1 VLVFTEIFISYLS
14 FGTIMIQKSAFDFFE
29 EYLEKKSLF
38 KNADALTLKFNPE
51 CISHRDQ
58 EVNLLAQ
65 ILAPALKN
73 IKPSNVFIYG
83 KPGTGK
89 TLVVKNVLNS
99 MEQISSQ
106 RNIPLKSIYLNC
118 KLQNV
123 ADTEYRILAQLAREF
138 GRDIPSTGLPTNEV
152 YNEFNSALDASAK
165 LVILILDEIDVLV
178 HKCGDNILYNLT
190 RINESLKN
198 SSIALVGI
206 SNDINFKNNL
216 EPRVK
221 SSLGEEEV
229 IFSPYDAIQLKEILD
244 QRATLA
250 FSENSYDELVIA
262 KCAAYAAQQH
272 GDARRAIALLRV
284 AGELAERSNKN
295 LTEEFVD
302 LAEKQLEKD
311 TVMEVIK
318 NLTLQSKMV
327 FYSIISIL
335 KNRVTPA
342 FTGEIFESYKKLC
355 SKNGIDCLTQ
365 RRLSDLIGELDSLG
379 MINADII
386 SKGRY
391 GRTREIN
398 LGIDKD
404 YANKISISLCE
415 DLELK

>member
-1 VLVFTEIFISYLS
+1 MV
-14 FGTIMIQKSAFDFFE
+14 QKSAFDFFE

-38 KNADALTLKFNPE
+38 QNPDALTLKFNPE
-51 CISHRDQ
+51 NISHRDQ
-58 EVNLLAQ
+58 EVNLIAQ
-65 ILAPALKN
+65 ILAPSLKN
-73 IKPSNVFIYG
+73 VKPSNIFIYG

-99 MEQISSQ
+99 MKEISNQ

-123 ADTEYRILAQLAREF
+123 ADTEYRVIAQLAREF

-152 YNEFNSALDASAK
+152 YSEFNTALDSSKK

-178 HKCGDNILYNLT
+178 KKCGDNILYNLT
-190 RINESLKN
+190 RMNESLKN
-198 SSIALVGI
+198 SSITLVGI

-229 IFSPYDAIQLKEILD
+229 IFSPYDAVQLKEILE
-244 QRATLA
+244 QRASLA
-250 FSENSYDELVIA
+250 FNKGSYDEVVIA

-284 AGELAERSNKN
+284 AGELAERSNKI
-295 LTEEFVD
+295 LTEEYVD

-327 FYSIISIL
+327 FYSILSIL
-335 KNRVTPA
+335 KNKVTPA

-355 SKNGIDCLTQ
+355 NKNTIDCLTQ

-379 MINADII
+379 LIQADVI

-391 GRTREIN
+391 GRTREIS
-398 LGIDKD
+398 LAIDKD
-404 YANKISISLCE
+404 YANKVSISLSE

>member
-1 VLVFTEIFISYLS
+1 
-14 FGTIMIQKSAFDFFE
+14 MIQKSAFDFFE

-38 KNADALTLKFNPE
+38 RNPDALTLKFNPE
-51 CISHRDQ
+51 SICYRDQ

-73 IKPSNVFIYG
+73 IKPSNIFIYG

-89 TLVVKNVLNS
+89 TLVVKNVLRS
-99 MEQISSQ
+99 MEDVSEK
-106 RNIPLKSIYLNC
+106 RNIPLRSIYLNC

-138 GRDIPSTGLPTNEV
+138 GKDIPATGLPTNEV
-152 YNEFNSALDASAK
+152 YSEFNSALESSK
-165 LVILILDEIDVLV
+165 NLVILVLDEIDVLV
-178 HKCGDNILYNLT
+178 NKCGDNILYNLT

-198 SSIALVGI
+198 SSIAIVGI
-206 SNDINFKNNL
+206 SNDVNFKNNL

-229 IFSPYDAIQLKEILD
+229 IFSPYDAVQLREILE
-244 QRATLA
+244 QRAQLA
-250 FSENSYDELVIA
+250 FNDDSFDESVIA

-284 AGELAERSNKN
+284 AGELAERSNKS

-311 TVMEVIK
+311 TVMEVIR

-327 FYSIISIL
+327 FYSIISLL
-335 KNRVTPA
+335 KNRVTPV
-342 FTGEIFESYKKLC
+342 FTGEIFEFYKKVC
-355 SKNGIDCLTQ
+355 SKNSIDCLTQ

-398 LGIDKD
+398 LAIDKD
-404 YANKISISLCE
+404 YANKVSISLCE
-415 DLELK
+415 DLELKI